1 MYLGVVVEEN
11 KKKSVFAIF
20 SPDLKSAALTL
31 RLWNCVSSKVELL
44 NFDINNFGND
54 TILMLAFSLSPS
66 YAILFYLMSL
76 SVGSIEVKIEELSA
90 VSS

>member
-1 MYLGVVVEEN
+1 MIIFHKKLFQTKTWAGQCFGLGQVDLGVVVEEN

-44 NFDINNFGND
+44 NIDINGN
-54 TILMLAFSLSPS
+54 LLL
-66 YAILFYLMSL
+66 
-76 SVGSIEVKIEELSA
+76 
-90 VSS
+90 